1 MASFMMELMSSIFT
15 PGPTPT
21 LIVATNATFASLQ
34 VVLALLLVATRNVHF
49 VILSILCGGLWWAI
63 NWFARELQASGTI
76 NDRAEHSAG
85 EDTQQDEEGGSGDDT
100 ETEGPRPLRVRQ
112 DDSRLA
118 SDAGETLRRRRSLG
132 DGGGEVSTEDE
143 WEKVSEGGLKDR

>member
-1 MASFMMELMSSIFT
+1 MASFITELMNSIFT

-34 VVLALLLVATRNVHF
+34 LVLALLLVATRSIHF

-63 NWFARELQASGTI
+63 NWFARELHASGTT
-76 NDRAEHSAG
+76 REPAEHSTG
-85 EDTQQDEEGGSGDDT
+85 EDTQQGEGADSGDET
-100 ETEGPRPLRVRQ
+100 ETERSKSPRVRQ
-112 DDSRLA
+112 DDRHLP
-118 SDAGETLRRRRSLG
+118 SDTAETLRRRRSSG

-143 WEKVSEGGLKDR
+143 WEKVSEGGFKDR